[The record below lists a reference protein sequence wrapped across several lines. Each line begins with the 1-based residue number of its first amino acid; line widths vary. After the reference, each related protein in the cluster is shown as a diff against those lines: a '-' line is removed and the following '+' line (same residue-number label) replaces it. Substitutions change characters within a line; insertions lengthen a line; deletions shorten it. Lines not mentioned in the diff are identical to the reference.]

1 MFMYHWSVGLARVYA
16 LQALEDE
23 IRRRHGIPRPAPRR
37 WFRRALTRA
46 VRSAGRLVSAL
57 GGRPGAS
64 PEPRPLGCG

>member
-23 IRRRHGIPRPAPRR
+23 IRRRHGMPRPAPRR
-37 WFRRALTRA
+37 RFRRAFTRV
-46 VRSAGRLVSAL
+46 VRSAGRIMSAS
-57 GGRPGAS
+57 GAS